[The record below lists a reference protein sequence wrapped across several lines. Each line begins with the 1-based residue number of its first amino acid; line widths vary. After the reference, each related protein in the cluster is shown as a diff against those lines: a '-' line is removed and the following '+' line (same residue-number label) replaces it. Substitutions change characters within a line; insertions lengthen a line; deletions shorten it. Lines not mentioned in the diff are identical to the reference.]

1 MKNLNPLFEY
11 MVGPYVDNLPSTSQ
25 PYNFPGTLPQYVP
38 PAPTTTAPA
47 TATTAPAATTTPTT
61 APTTTTSGTGAKNA
75 NPASS
80 LSPAAIGLGA
90 YAGTAITGLGT
101 KIGKDMLAAHKII
114 SKYPDP
120 KSLAN
125 TLKNMDSNYAKKV
138 ALKLYAVKD
147 MSEYKT
153 VVRKYILKGT
163 MGRYFWHMLTGPVS
177 TVLNTL
183 GVIDNAQD
191 SVTDM
196 IGSNVR

>member
-1 MKNLNPLFEY
+1 MKNLNPLCEY
-11 MVGPYVDNLPSTSQ
+11 MVGPYVDNLPSAPQ
-25 PYNFPGTLPQYVP
+25 PYSFPGTLPQYVP

-47 TATTAPAATTTPTT
+47 VTTTPTT
-61 APTTTTSGTGAKNA
+61 APAPATTSNSTAKNA

-80 LSPAAIGLGA
+80 LSPTAIGLGA
-90 YAGTAITGLGT
+90 YAGSAITGLGT
-101 KIGKDMLAAHKII
+101 KIGKDMLAAHKIM

-147 MSEYKT
+147 MSEYRT
-153 VVRKYILKGT
+153 VIRKYILKGT

-183 GVIDNAQD
+183 GIIDNAQD